1 MIDAL
6 NPFSTYYWGERV
18 PKMDSSSSIK
28 TVLDARA
35 KAEKLDISNPL
46 WRKLIEG
53 PTWIQGG
60 ARTVCQ
66 LAAAPFRFPAI
77 AVLATGQLVRECPRN
92 SLREQPR
99 VVGRILGACF
109 TNSVMYVVGS
119 IYAIF
124 HPRVMIRSQ
133 NGIDVR
139 HASAYT
145 QKSIPARWLCNL
157 YGFPPLQGFAGEL
170 DPAIMIPPN
179 GHCYGQSIWLLSL
192 FHHLEAR
199 CPDVETRLKAIVRQY
214 QNGSTP
220 EAALLQ
226 TLHYRDVVTGTK
238 VLMVNPLIFLKMVV
252 TVTKVALK
260 ALWDFLLAGV
270 TTTGLFRRA
279 HTFSHSAANIA
290 YEHGSFSASMTM
302 TSHLRRLIGLKSRG
316 GILLRATGKRS
327 WFRRSYE
334 GFEQLQKLPDGTYLL
349 FTNGRGPGG
358 HATVYVKDSKAENGD
373 NGYFFDPNIG
383 LEKLSGTDHWK
394 HVVRSMDRL
403 NFTQLGVVRVERRTL
418 ADQLTLDAQERILE
432 LLA

>member
-18 PKMDSSSSIK
+18 PTIDSSSSIK
-28 TVLDARA
+28 AVLDARA

-60 ARTVCQ
+60 PRMVCQ
-66 LAAAPFRFPAI
+66 LLAAPFRFLAI
-77 AVLATGQLVRECPRN
+77 AVLASGQLVRECPRN
-92 SLREQPR
+92 RLDEQTR
-99 VVGRILGACF
+99 VGGCILGAWS
-109 TNSVMYVVGS
+109 TTALMYVFGS
-119 IYAIF
+119 IHAIF
-124 HPRVMIRSQ
+124 HPRVMIRSL

-145 QKSIPARWLCNL
+145 QKPIPARCLRNL

-170 DPAIMIPPN
+170 DPSMMRLG

-226 TLHYRDVVTGTK
+226 ALHQRDMRTGQL
-238 VLMVNPLIFLKMVV
+238 VLRVNPLIFLKTIATVAQVV
-252 TVTKVALK
+252 LK

-270 TTTGLFRRA
+270 TTIGLFRKA
-279 HTFSHSAANIA
+279 HTFSHSAANLA
-290 YEHGSFSASMTM
+290 YEQGSFGMRMTL

-316 GILLRATGKRS
+316 GILLQSKGKKR
-327 WFRRSYE
+327 WLRRSYE
-334 GFEQLQKLPDGTYLL
+334 GFERLQKLPDGTYLL
-349 FTNGRGPGG
+349 FTNGRGLGG
-358 HATVYVKDSKAENGD
+358 HATVYVKDSKVENGD
-373 NGYFFDPNIG
+373 NGYLFDPNIG
-383 LEKLSGTDHWK
+383 LEKLSGKDHWK

-403 NFTQLGVVRVERRTL
+403 DFTQLGVIRVERRTL
-418 ADQLTLDAQERILE
+418 VDRLTLDAQERILE

>member
-18 PKMDSSSSIK
+18 PTIDSSSSIK
-28 TVLDARA
+28 ALLDARA

-60 ARTVCQ
+60 PRTVCQ
-66 LAAAPFRFPAI
+66 LLAAPFRFLSI
-77 AVLATGQLVRECPRN
+77 AVLAAGQLVRECPRN
-92 SLREQPR
+92 SLNEQPR
-99 VVGRILGACF
+99 VVGRILGAWS
-109 TNSVMYVVGS
+109 TTASMYVFGS
-119 IYAIF
+119 IHAIF
-124 HPRVMIRSQ
+124 HPRIMVRSQ

-145 QKSIPARWLCNL
+145 QKPIPALWLCNL
-157 YGFPPLQGFAGEL
+157 YGFPSLQVFAGEL
-170 DPAIMIPPN
+170 DPSMMIPPQ

-226 TLHYRDVVTGTK
+226 ALHQRDMETGTH
-238 VLMVNPLIFLKMVV
+238 VLMVNPLIFLKTIVIFAKVV
-252 TVTKVALK
+252 LK

-270 TTTGLFRRA
+270 TTIGLFRRA
-279 HTFSHSAANIA
+279 RTFSHSAANLA
-290 YEHGSFSASMTM
+290 YEQGSFGIRMTL
-302 TSHLRRLIGLKSRG
+302 TSHLHRLIGLKSRG
-316 GILLRATGKRS
+316 GILLQSKGKKR
-327 WFRRSYE
+327 WLRRSYE
-334 GFEQLQKLPDGTYLL
+334 GFEQLQKLPDGAYLL
-349 FTNGRGPGG
+349 FTNGRGPGA
-358 HATVYVKDSKAENGD
+358 HATVYVKDSKVENGD
-373 NGYFFDPNIG
+373 NGYLFDPNIG
-383 LEKLSGTDHWK
+383 LEKLSGKDHWK

-403 NFTQLGVVRVERRTL
+403 HFTQLGVVRVERRTL
-418 ADQLTLDAQERILE
+418 ADRLTLDAQERILE
-432 LLA
+432 VLA